1 MPYGLAH
8 LVSCSWLRTPP
19 GGQGYPGRLQ
29 DTTCLYLIAKQ
40 VELGDAAREALV
52 EVDPRELR
60 REEERQGTTL
70 AELWERYL
78 DDYSRPHYK
87 PNRLRN
93 VVGARRLYVE
103 EAFGALSAIGSAPN
117 AAVSHKRLGLPI
129 GLAEPRGTPSR
140 TGSRRRQLPSSNIQV
155 LTLHFIRRQDSLF
168 KIELIKQ
175 LRV

>member
-1 MPYGLAH
+1 ME
-8 LVSCSWLRTPP
+8 V
-19 GGQGYPGRLQ
+19 YPRDL
-29 DTTCLYLIAKQ
+29 CC
-40 VELGDAAREALV
+40 
-52 EVDPRELR
+52 
-60 REEERQGTTL
+60 EEERQGTTL

-93 VVGARRLYVE
+93 VVGASRLYVE

-140 TGSRRRQLPSSNIQV
+140 TGSRRWQLPSWNIQV
-155 LTLHFIRRQDSLF
+155 LTLHFSGDKTRYF
-168 KIELIKQ
+168 MIELIKQ